1 MSIATRPFPLYTGFA
16 EVVRTAQV
24 TPMMRRLTLTAP
36 AFAEFGVEEPGEII
50 TLGWPDPGKELVLP
64 ELGWR
69 FPPGKREQHWRNF
82 TVRAHRAEPAEVDVD
97 FFLHDDAGRA
107 SEWAAQAE
115 PGDRVGFAGPRTHW
129 ERNGGSDWSLLVAD
143 ETGLPALLAILET
156 LSAGHRAVALAIV
169 TSEAEH
175 QQVDTP
181 ADAQLHWL
189 RRDELAGAV
198 RELELPWGRGHVWG
212 GGESRAMRTVR
223 DRLRGR
229 PEVKTMQVL
238 GYWSRARG
246 RR

>member
-1 MSIATRPFPLYTGFA
+1 
-16 EVVRTAQV
+16 
-24 TPMMRRLTLTAP
+24 
-36 AFAEFGVEEPGEII
+36 
-50 TLGWPDPGKELVLP
+50 
-64 ELGWR
+64 
-69 FPPGKREQHWRNF
+69 
-82 TVRAHRAEPAEVDVD
+82 VRAHRPAQAQVDVD
-97 FFLHDDAGRA
+97 FFLHGDLGRA
-107 SEWAAQAE
+107 SVWAARAA

-129 ERNGGSDWSLLVAD
+129 ERNGGADWSLLVAD

-156 LSAGHRAVALAIV
+156 LPAGHRAVALAIV
-169 TSEAEH
+169 MSEAEH
-175 QQVDTP
+175 QQVDTR

-189 RRDELAGAV
+189 RRDELAGTM

-246 RR
+246 AGR

>member
-1 MSIATRPFPLYTGFA
+1 MALGARPFPLHTGFA
-16 EVVRTAQV
+16 EVVRAEQV
-24 TPMMRRLTLTAP
+24 TPLMRRVTLTAP
-36 AFAEFGVEEPGEII
+36 AFAELGVEEPGEII

-82 TVRAHRAEPAEVDVD
+82 TVRTHRPEPAEVGVD
-97 FFLHDDAGRA
+97 FFLHEDAGRA
-107 SEWAAQAE
+107 SEWAALAVA
-115 PGDRVGFAGPRTHW
+115 GDRVGFAGPRTHW

-156 LSAGHRAVALAIV
+156 LPADHRAIVLAIV
-169 TSEAEH
+169 TGETEH

-181 ADAQLHWL
+181 ADAQVHWL
-189 RRDELAGAV
+189 RRDELAAEV

-223 DRLRGR
+223 DRLRSR

-238 GYWSRARG
+238 GYWSRT
-246 RR
+246 RRS